1 MAPESG
7 RFGTGIRS
15 LWHRNPVAKVP
26 ESGRLP
32 NTAAIALDLCRD
44 PRRVHPMAYSVG
56 GSRRPEAVD
65 SGQMAG
71 GRARTV
77 DRSTDP
83 INIKGK
89 RAFIAG
95 VVDDNGY
102 GWAITKAL
110 AAAGVEILV
119 GTWVLALNIFETSLR
134 CDKFDNCI
142 YILPNGS
149 LMDIVKV
156 YPLDDVCDTPDDV
169 PEDVKTNKRYAG
181 SSNWTVKEMAEAVT
195 KDFGRIDI
203 LVHSL
208 ANGPKVTKPLLETSR
223 RGYLAT
229 ISASSYSFVSLLR
242 HFLPIMNPGGALISL
257 TYIAS
262 ERAIP
267 GYGGGM
273 SSAKAALES
282 DTKVLAFELHLLA
295 TKHQVPSRVLGRMP
309 TN

>member
-1 MAPESG
+1 MA
-7 RFGTGIRS
+7 
-15 LWHRNPVAKVP
+15 
-26 ESGRLP
+26 
-32 NTAAIALDLCRD
+32 
-44 PRRVHPMAYSVG
+44 
-56 GSRRPEAVD
+56 
-65 SGQMAG
+65 
-71 GRARTV
+71 
-77 DRSTDP
+77 
-83 INIKGK
+83 GK

-110 AAAGVEILV
+110 VAAGEEILV
-119 GTWVLALNIFETSLR
+119 GTWVPALNIFETSLR
-134 CDKFDNCI
+134 CDKFDKSRK
-142 YILPNGS
+142 LPNGS
-149 LMDIVKV
+149 LMNIVKV
-156 YPLDDVCDTPDDV
+156 YPLDAVCDTPDDV

-181 SSNWTVKEMAEAVT
+181 SSNWTVKEMAEAVA

-208 ANGPKVTKPLLETSR
+208 ANGPEVTKPLLETSR

-242 HFLPIMNPGGALISL
+242 HFLPIMNGKQCFNIL

-295 TKHQVPSRVLGRMP
+295 TKHQMFHLIP
-309 TN
+309 TPQGAFMYSMTYSVSTCSLQKF